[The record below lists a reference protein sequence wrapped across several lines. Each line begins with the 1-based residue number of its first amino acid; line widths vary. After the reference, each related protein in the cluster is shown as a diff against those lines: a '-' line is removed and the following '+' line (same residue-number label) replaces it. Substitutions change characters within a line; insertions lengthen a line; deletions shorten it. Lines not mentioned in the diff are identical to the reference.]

1 MNEAIQEA
9 IKPENNP
16 YKGQV
21 TVSNIID
28 AHDPEWKKANPV
40 KAAQIYATRTAEEGS
55 NDDRAWEAYADQK
68 LEESIDT
75 NVRPLAEAQT
85 AKSFANGVRFQK
97 TPQDK
102 ASFILNSLDRRSYIS
117 RDTEFTILVEELQK
131 IADAPKEENQKPDRI
146 PLDIYNT
153 LKAWQE
159 DLSSDDTPAIANLG
173 GEVAEILSSLI
184 EHDMI
189 VYTERD
195 SAKTAA
201 ERLEENT
208 KKLAGA
214 TAQPSH

>member
-153 LKAWQE
+153 EKESLPMEPMLAPKLPTKLPMLPTEKLFITCFA
-159 DLSSDDTPAIANLG
+159 SSRSFAVNDIPSPTIPLRSISIDQ
-173 GEVAEILSSLI
+173 SSTTLR
-184 EHDMI
+184 
-189 VYTERD
+189 T
-195 SAKTAA
+195 
-201 ERLEENT
+201 
-208 KKLAGA
+208 
-214 TAQPSH
+214 